1 MTERIDDSTIV
12 RSLLQM
18 AGVSPTE
25 SELAEFTAGFVG
37 ARAMVDSLYAMPGVR
52 YEEPAVTF
60 AARS

>member
-1 MTERIDDSTIV
+1 
-12 RSLLQM
+12 M

-37 ARAMVDSLYAMPGVR
+37 ARAMVDSLYAMPDVR